1 MPKKIID
8 EEQVA
13 QLEEDIYQF
22 LSDWSP
28 HINLDND
35 LVHTKVG
42 QLAEAAIVSLA
53 DNIDTDTDPDNDV
66 LQFDGTMDQYGFG
79 DDDE

>member
-13 QLEEDIYQF
+13 QLEEDIFQF

-53 DNIDTDTDPDNDV
+53 DNVEIETEDDTLEFN
-66 LQFDGTMDQYGFG
+66 GTMDQYGFG
-79 DDDE
+79 DNDDE